1 MKNRINKFLKS
12 VVVSLVLVIPFL
24 TCKANAIGRTNIA
37 ISNTSPKDGEE
48 VTVTITGT
56 QGGDKIR
63 VSYSEPLS
71 FKSCSAPNTVNNGL
85 ITFTGNRTTI
95 TFICKG
101 SGTADI
107 LAAGAQNEKSSVK
120 LKVLPSSAASN
131 DSNRKNKEK
140 SKNKQNK
147 DKDIDIDKTDG
158 SANKKLRNGVFYIDG
173 KNYVISEN
181 IKDNIAPKGFSIKSE
196 NIDGL
201 NKKALSNGNVTL
213 LLLKEKNTKDD
224 QGKLFIYDKDSVEVK
239 EMKLL
244 GTLDN
249 YLMVMIPSDI
259 PSPYLNFENKEYNNK
274 SYPVYIYKDKGK
286 KRIFAY
292 GITSKD
298 KDACWYEL
306 KGKNGEFKKI
316 SEKILQSLGKDKVL
330 NHKKKDGEFSLKKIK
345 NFILNIPNNPKH
357 FLIFLSVIF
366 VVLLLIFVNTIRLML
381 KNRKKDKDDEIFD
394 NNSSDETIDLLSKSL
409 EKKKSEREVKKSNSL
424 DKKRNHSLLKEHSLL
439 REEKEDDDIDG
450 ISESLIREVSS
461 NVDNKSS
468 KISKERR
475 SHVVNSTNLEELEI
489 RRQFNML
496 GLKRG
501 HEDLEFNNLKNEKQ
515 KDYNVNTPEYEEP
528 GDLSETKTIKK
539 DDVMSENIQADK
551 GPMSGSIIV
560 DDGPM
565 SGSIKAYKGPMS
577 GSTQVDEG
585 PISEIKL
592 QKEEI
597 QAENDK
603 SEAKEIQNDI
613 KPKNEEAF
621 REEIKPKREE
631 AFRKEIKPKNE
642 EAFRKEIKPKNEEAF
657 REEIKLKEEPK
668 EGEYKK
674 EDESEEV
681 RLEKTLQKVVQ
692 TEEKANESRAL
703 KGKIG
708 RREEITKED
717 NKKKDKHT
725 RDNKNIDFMDLNDL

>member
-120 LKVLPSSAASN
+120 LKVLPSSTTSN

-140 SKNKQNK
+140 SKTKQNK
-147 DKDIDIDKTDG
+147 DKDIDKDIDKTDG
-158 SANKKLRNGVFYIDG
+158 SANKKLKNGVFYIDG

-224 QGKLFIYDKDSVEVK
+224 QGKLFIYDKDSGEVK

-316 SEKILQSLGKDKVL
+316 SEKILQSLGKDKAL

-381 KNRKKDKDDEIFD
+381 KNRKKDKEDEIFD

-461 NVDNKSS
+461 DADNKSS
-468 KISKERR
+468 KISREHR
-475 SHVVNSTNLEELEI
+475 SNVVNSTNLEELEI

-515 KDYNVNTPEYEEP
+515 KDYNVNTPEYGES

-603 SEAKEIQNDI
+603 SEAKEIQNDK

-621 REEIKPKREE
+621 REEIKPK
-631 AFRKEIKPKNE
+631 K
-642 EAFRKEIKPKNEEAF
+642 EEAF

>member
-12 VVVSLVLVIPFL
+12 VVVSLVLVITFL

-120 LKVLPSSAASN
+120 LKVLPSSATSN

-140 SKNKQNK
+140 SKTKQNK
-147 DKDIDIDKTDG
+147 DKDIDKTDG
-158 SANKKLRNGVFYIDG
+158 SANKKLKNGVFYIDG

-224 QGKLFIYDKDSVEVK
+224 QGKLFIYDKDSGEVK

-461 NVDNKSS
+461 DVDNKSS

-565 SGSIKAYKGPMS
+565 SGSIKAYKGPIS
-577 GSTQVDEG
+577 GSAQVDEG

-621 REEIKPKREE
+621 REEIKQ
-631 AFRKEIKPKNE
+631 
-642 EAFRKEIKPKNEEAF
+642 
-657 REEIKLKEEPK
+657 KEEPK

-674 EDESEEV
+674 EDESEEL

-708 RREEITKED
+708 RREEIIKED
-717 NKKKDKHT
+717 NKRKDKHT

>member
-120 LKVLPSSAASN
+120 LKVLPSSATSN

-140 SKNKQNK
+140 SKTKQNK
-147 DKDIDIDKTDG
+147 DKDIDKTDG
-158 SANKKLRNGVFYIDG
+158 SANKKLKNGVFYIDG

-224 QGKLFIYDKDSVEVK
+224 QGKLFIYDKDSGEVK

-316 SEKILQSLGKDKVL
+316 SEKILQSLGKDKAL
-330 NHKKKDGEFSLKKIK
+330 NHKKKDREFSLKKIK

-394 NNSSDETIDLLSKSL
+394 NKSSDEAIDLLSKSL
-409 EKKKSEREVKKSNSL
+409 EKKKSEREVNKSNSL

-461 NVDNKSS
+461 DGDNKSS

-475 SHVVNSTNLEELEI
+475 SNVVNSTNLEELEI

-501 HEDLEFNNLKNEKQ
+501 HEDLELNNLKNEKQ
-515 KDYNVNTPEYEEP
+515 KDYNINTPEYGEP

-539 DDVMSENIQADK
+539 DDVMPENIQADK

-565 SGSIKAYKGPMS
+565 SGSIKADKGSMS
-577 GSTQVDEG
+577 GSIRVDKG

-592 QKEEI
+592 QKEEV

-603 SEAKEIQNDI
+603 SEAKEIQND
-613 KPKNEEAF
+613 
-621 REEIKPKREE
+621 
-631 AFRKEIKPKNE
+631 IKPKNE

-657 REEIKLKEEPK
+657 REEIKQKEEPK

-674 EDESEEV
+674 EDESEEL

-717 NKKKDKHT
+717 NKEKDKHT

>member
-1 MKNRINKFLKS
+1 MNNRINKFLKS

-120 LKVLPSSAASN
+120 LKVLPSSATSN

-140 SKNKQNK
+140 SKTKQNK
-147 DKDIDIDKTDG
+147 DKDIDKTDG
-158 SANKKLRNGVFYIDG
+158 SANKKLKNGVFYIDG

-224 QGKLFIYDKDSVEVK
+224 QGKLFIYDKDSGEVK

-461 NVDNKSS
+461 DADNKSS

-551 GPMSGSIIV
+551 GPLSGSIIV

-577 GSTQVDEG
+577 GSAQVDEG

-592 QKEEI
+592 QKEEV

-603 SEAKEIQNDI
+603 SEAKEIQND
-613 KPKNEEAF
+613 
-621 REEIKPKREE
+621 
-631 AFRKEIKPKNE
+631 
-642 EAFRKEIKPKNEEAF
+642 IKPKNEEAF

>member
-120 LKVLPSSAASN
+120 LKVLPSSATSN

-140 SKNKQNK
+140 SKTKQNK
-147 DKDIDIDKTDG
+147 DNDIDKTDG
-158 SANKKLRNGVFYIDG
+158 SANKKLKNGVFYIDG

-224 QGKLFIYDKDSVEVK
+224 QGKLFIYDKDNGEVK

-274 SYPVYIYKDKGK
+274 SYPVYIYKNKGK

-316 SEKILQSLGKDKVL
+316 NEKILQSLGKDKVL

-381 KNRKKDKDDEIFD
+381 KNRKKDKDDKIFD
-394 NNSSDETIDLLSKSL
+394 NKSSDEAIDLLSKSL
-409 EKKKSEREVKKSNSL
+409 EKKKSEREINKSNSL

-461 NVDNKSS
+461 DGDNKSS

-475 SHVVNSTNLEELEI
+475 SNVVNSTNLEELEI

-501 HEDLEFNNLKNEKQ
+501 HEDLELNNLKNEKQ
-515 KDYNVNTPEYEEP
+515 KDYNVNIPEYGEL

-539 DDVMSENIQADK
+539 DDVMPENIQADK

-565 SGSIKAYKGPMS
+565 SGSIKADKGSMS
-577 GSTQVDEG
+577 GSIRVDKG

-592 QKEEI
+592 QKEEV

-603 SEAKEIQNDI
+603 SEAKEIQN
-613 KPKNEEAF
+613 N
-621 REEIKPKREE
+621 
-631 AFRKEIKPKNE
+631 IKPKNE

-657 REEIKLKEEPK
+657 REEIKQKEEPK

-674 EDESEEV
+674 EDESEEL

-717 NKKKDKHT
+717 NKEKDKHT

>member
-120 LKVLPSSAASN
+120 LKVLPSSATSN

-140 SKNKQNK
+140 SKTKQNK
-147 DKDIDIDKTDG
+147 DNDIDKTDG
-158 SANKKLRNGVFYIDG
+158 SANKKLSNGVFYIDG

-224 QGKLFIYDKDSVEVK
+224 QGKLFIYDKDSGEVK

-316 SEKILQSLGKDKVL
+316 NEKILQALGKDKVL

-381 KNRKKDKDDEIFD
+381 KNRKKDKDDKIFD
-394 NNSSDETIDLLSKSL
+394 NKSSDEAIDLLSKSL
-409 EKKKSEREVKKSNSL
+409 EKKKSEREVNKSNSL

-461 NVDNKSS
+461 NGDNKSS
-468 KISKERR
+468 KISREHR
-475 SHVVNSTNLEELEI
+475 SNVVNSTNLEELEI

-515 KDYNVNTPEYEEP
+515 KDYNVNTPEYGEP

-539 DDVMSENIQADK
+539 DDVMPENIQADK

-565 SGSIKAYKGPMS
+565 SGSIKADKGPMS

-642 EAFRKEIKPKNEEAF
+642 EAFRKEIKPKKEEAF

-708 RREEITKED
+708 RREEIIKED
-717 NKKKDKHT
+717 NKRKDKHT

>member
-120 LKVLPSSAASN
+120 LKVLPSSATSN

-140 SKNKQNK
+140 SKTKQNK
-147 DKDIDIDKTDG
+147 DNDIDKTDG
-158 SANKKLRNGVFYIDG
+158 SANKKLKNGVFYIDG

-224 QGKLFIYDKDSVEVK
+224 QGKLFIYDKDSGEVK

-274 SYPVYIYKDKGK
+274 SYPVYIYKDKVK

-316 SEKILQSLGKDKVL
+316 SEKILQSLGKDKAL

-461 NVDNKSS
+461 DADNKSS

-539 DDVMSENIQADK
+539 DDVMPENIQADK

-565 SGSIKAYKGPMS
+565 SGSIKADKGSMS
-577 GSTQVDEG
+577 GSIRVDKG

-592 QKEEI
+592 QKEEV

-603 SEAKEIQNDI
+603 SEAKEIQN
-613 KPKNEEAF
+613 N
-621 REEIKPKREE
+621 
-631 AFRKEIKPKNE
+631 IKPKNE

-657 REEIKLKEEPK
+657 REEIKQKEEPK

-674 EDESEEV
+674 EDESEEL

-717 NKKKDKHT
+717 NKEKDKHT

>member
-120 LKVLPSSAASN
+120 LKVLPSSATSN

-140 SKNKQNK
+140 SKTKQNK
-147 DKDIDIDKTDG
+147 DNDIDKTDG
-158 SANKKLRNGVFYIDG
+158 SANKKLKNGVFYIDG

-224 QGKLFIYDKDSVEVK
+224 QGKLFIYDKDSGEVK

-357 FLIFLSVIF
+357 FLIVLSVIF
-366 VVLLLIFVNTIRLML
+366 IVLLLIFVNTIRLML

-394 NNSSDETIDLLSKSL
+394 NKSSDETIDLLSKSL
-409 EKKKSEREVKKSNSL
+409 EKKKREREVKKSNSL

-461 NVDNKSS
+461 NGDNKSS

-501 HEDLEFNNLKNEKQ
+501 QEDLEFNNLKNEKQ
-515 KDYNVNTPEYEEP
+515 KDYNVNTPEYGEP
-528 GDLSETKTIKK
+528 GGLSETKTIKK
-539 DDVMSENIQADK
+539 DNVIPENIQADK

-565 SGSIKAYKGPMS
+565 SGSIKVDKGLMS
-577 GSTQVDEG
+577 GSAQVDEG

-592 QKEEI
+592 QKEEV

-621 REEIKPKREE
+621 REEIKPK
-631 AFRKEIKPKNE
+631 NE
-642 EAFRKEIKPKNEEAF
+642 EAFRKEIKPKKEEAF
-657 REEIKLKEEPK
+657 REEIKQKEEPK

-674 EDESEEV
+674 EDESEEL

-708 RREEITKED
+708 RREEIIKED
-717 NKKKDKHT
+717 NKRKDKHT